1 MFERQDVMKK
11 LFALSAAIIAVAL
24 ALFGCGDSGT
34 GDLNNSK
41 INPSRSVLKEYPGLK
56 GEYYADGETA
66 EKAADKLI
74 KEVIP
79 DILKKEITKEGNET
93 VNTLEVKSY
102 DISSYD
108 GGDVATL
115 KINAVLNS
123 GEPMERTVLAFIKS
137 EKTNNGYRSYFLNY
151 HNMDQTDVADDE
163 TKQQMLDKN
172 LEKASLDSASKSQS
186 ETEATT

>member
-24 ALFGCGDSGT
+24 ALFGCGDSGA

-41 INPSRSVLKEYPGLK
+41 INPSRSVLKEYPGLN

-172 LEKASLDSASKSQS
+172 LEKASLDSASKAQS

>member
-11 LFALSAAIIAVAL
+11 LFALSAAVIAVAL

-79 DILKKEITKEGNET
+79 DILKKEITKEGNEA

-115 KINAVLNS
+115 KITAVLNS

-172 LEKASLDSASKSQS
+172 LEKASLDSASKAQS

>member
-1 MFERQDVMKK
+1 MKK

-24 ALFGCGDSGT
+24 ALFGCGDSGA

-41 INPSRSVLKEYPGLK
+41 INPSRSVLKEYPGLN

-172 LEKASLDSASKSQS
+172 LEKASLDSASKAQS